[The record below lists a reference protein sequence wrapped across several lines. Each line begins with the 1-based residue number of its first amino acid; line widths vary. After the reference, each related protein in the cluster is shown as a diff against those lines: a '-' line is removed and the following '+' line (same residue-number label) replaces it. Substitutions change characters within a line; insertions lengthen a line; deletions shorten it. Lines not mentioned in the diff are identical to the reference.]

1 MIKKL
6 AILAL
11 MAFSITNLY
20 SQEKFYIDFDELN
33 TTQDAFH
40 IHLGHNIWVQ
50 TNAVYKDDQGFY
62 ALESNISRMVGKYSN
77 EYERKWKCPY
87 CHYYWPIG
95 RPCANK
101 DCPSRF
107 K

>member
-1 MIKKL
+1 ML
-6 AILAL
+6 GIL
-11 MAFSITNLY
+11 TNLCC
-20 SQEKFYIDFDELN
+20 EDKFYIDCDELN
-33 TTQDAFH
+33 TSHDAFH

-50 TNAVYKDDQGFY
+50 TSAVYKDDQGFY
-62 ALESNISRMVGKYSN
+62 ALESNISRLGGKYNN

-95 RPCANK
+95 RPCGNK

>member
-6 AILAL
+6 ALLSFINA
-11 MAFSITNLY
+11 
-20 SQEKFYIDFDELN
+20 EDKFYIDYESLN
-33 TTQDAFH
+33 TSQDAFH

-62 ALESNISRMVGKYSN
+62 ALESSLSRAIGKYNN
-77 EYERKWKCPY
+77 EIERKWKCPY
-87 CHYYWPIG
+87 CYHYWPIG
-95 RPCANK
+95 RPCGNK